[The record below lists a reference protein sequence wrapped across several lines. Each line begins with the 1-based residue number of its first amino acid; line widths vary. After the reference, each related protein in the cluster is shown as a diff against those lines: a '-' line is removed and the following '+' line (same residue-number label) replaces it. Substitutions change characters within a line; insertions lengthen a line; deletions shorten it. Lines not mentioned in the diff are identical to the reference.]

1 MLCCIQQRIHQKI
14 QQNGGRENENNF
26 MEEFAEVTLVHTEE
40 LLHMHH
46 TQEFRDMSFRER
58 LLRLMKMTED

>member
-1 MLCCIQQRIHQKI
+1 MKTILI
-14 QQNGGRENENNF
+14 
-26 MEEFAEVTLVHTEE
+26 EEPGKVVIEEHEKPVRKPGEV

>member
-1 MLCCIQQRIHQKI
+1 MK
-14 QQNGGRENENNF
+14 NKKAYTKPEF
-26 MEEFAEVTLVHTEE
+26 YMEEFAEVTLVHTEE